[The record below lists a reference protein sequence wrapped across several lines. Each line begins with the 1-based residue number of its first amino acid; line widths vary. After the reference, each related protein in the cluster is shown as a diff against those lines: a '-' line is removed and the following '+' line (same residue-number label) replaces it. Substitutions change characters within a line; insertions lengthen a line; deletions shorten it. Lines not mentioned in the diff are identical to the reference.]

1 VALSGP
7 SAGGRVRRLESCAEV
22 GDAVRAARRA
32 GHRVGYVPTMG
43 FLHEGHLSLVDRAR
57 ALADRVVVSIFVN
70 PLQFGPGEDLA
81 RYPRDLERDAALC
94 EARGVDLL
102 FTPSAEALYPA
113 GEPVVRVVPGPLAER
128 LCGAYRPGHFAGVLT
143 VVAKLF
149 HVVPADVAVFGQK
162 DYQQALLIRCMVRDL
177 DFPIAVDVAPTVREA
192 DGLAMSSRN
201 AYLASAERSRAALLH
216 QGLAAA
222 LAAYR
227 DGVRQPAALVGIAE
241 EFLVRGGVRPQYLEL
256 VDGETLAP
264 PAEAKAGD
272 VLAVAAHVGATR
284 LIDNVILS

>member
-1 VALSGP
+1 
-7 SAGGRVRRLESCAEV
+7 VRRLESCAEV
-22 GDAVRAARRA
+22 GDAVRAARHA
-32 GHRVGYVPTMG
+32 GHRVGFVPTMG
-43 FLHEGHLSLVDRAR
+43 FLHDGHLSLVDRAR

-113 GEPVVRVVPGPLAER
+113 GEPVVRVVPGLLAER
-128 LCGAYRPGHFAGVLT
+128 LCGAHRPGHFAGVLT

-201 AYLASAERSRAALLH
+201 AYLAPAERSRAAVLH
-216 QGLAAA
+216 QGLTAA
-222 LAAYR
+222 LAAFR
-227 DGVRQPAALVGIAE
+227 DGVRQPAVLVGIAE
-241 EFLVRGGVRPQYLEL
+241 ELLAGNGVRPQYLEL

-284 LIDNVILS
+284 LIDNVILT